1 MTCGHLSGRLKDM
14 IEGAEGQVTLPIPS
28 CLIEHPKGRAL
39 FDSGMRPQCRH
50 DAPKRL
56 ASLDRLAALE
66 QGGARLIF
74 GHDAEMWNSIAQAPA
89 PAV

>member
-1 MTCGHLSGRLKDM
+1 MPCGHPSGRFSDM
-14 IEGAEGQVTLPIPS
+14 IEGEEGQVTLPKPS
-28 CLIEHPKGRAL
+28 CLIEH
-39 FDSGMRPQCRH
+39 
-50 DAPKRL
+50 PKRL

-74 GHDAEMWNSIAQAPA
+74 GHNAEMWNSIAQAPA